1 MREQTRKIMILVAA
15 YFAFMVVM
23 LIAAFWPLFAQAQQA
38 QHVRLSHC
46 VTPQQ
51 AIDSDRA
58 EAGADFRGSHIF
70 TQKEVVK
77 LVAAAAQDGAEAP
90 DINTVAV
97 VYVVVDG
104 IEMAGVYVGKDG
116 KVCEAFI
123 LPAATARK
131 YFNEVLGRRA

>member
-15 YFAFMVVM
+15 YFAFVVVM
-23 LIAAFWPLFAQAQQA
+23 LIAAFAPLSAQQA

-97 VYVVVDG
+97 VYAVVDG

-116 KVCEAFI
+116 TVCEAFI